1 MEVIDRDYLWDHG
14 GDLDI
19 ERRYM
24 RACADKGLR
33 IRHGGIHNLP
43 VADAS
48 FDVVTCIS
56 VVEHVQGKAV
66 VLRELLRV
74 LRPGGLLVLTFDIAA
89 DPKPFEDGM
98 RVEIFSPVRLRDC
111 LKIVGLDVGLD
122 AEIFTAGE
130 TGVSAVRIQQD
141 GVAGIPA
148 GMTVGGVVLR
158 KSG

>member
-1 MEVIDRDYLWDHG
+1 
-14 GDLDI
+14 
-19 ERRYM
+19 
-24 RACADKGLR
+24 
-33 IRHGGIHNLP
+33 
-43 VADAS
+43 
-48 FDVVTCIS
+48 
-56 VVEHVQGKAV
+56 
-66 VLRELLRV
+66 
-74 LRPGGLLVLTFDIAA
+74 
-89 DPKPFEDGM
+89 M